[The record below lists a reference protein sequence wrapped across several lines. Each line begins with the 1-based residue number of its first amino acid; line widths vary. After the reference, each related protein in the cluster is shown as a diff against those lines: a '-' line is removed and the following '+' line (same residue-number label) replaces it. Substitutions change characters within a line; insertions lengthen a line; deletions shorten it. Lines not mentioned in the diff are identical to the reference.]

1 MNSRTTTRRDVLA
14 GIVGGAALLAL
25 PVRPAPAAGP
35 LKMGTFFSLSGPASL
50 FGPTQTACNALAVD
64 EINAAGGITID
75 GKKVKIDLISE
86 DDQAKPDQGV
96 TIFRKLEG
104 KDQALA
110 ITGTIYS
117 RVSETMWGLLQKKI
131 DDPGDTGLQVPAMSF
146 MSMKAGVA
154 SISPWAFRNAGVECD
169 QHEQLMQLVE
179 KANGGSFTN
188 VVGALESNEAHS
200 AAAWRVCY
208 QGSLEKRNQT
218 PKAYVEW
225 FEQDTDFSV
234 QVRRIRRARPDLFI
248 LSSHYQANVGAMLEM
263 ARQGVKPKYM
273 ISHIGADAVEM
284 LDLGGKA
291 VEGVIF
297 PSTAFFKNPGVQSL
311 YEEYKERTGEWYMP
325 AFTYLA
331 YEGMYIM
338 KWAIESAGVRNL
350 PETLAEDRR
359 KIRDRLAG
367 MKDWIN
373 PLGLKL
379 TMGPTGDIDREYV
392 YVTIKDG
399 DFKLWWHPEKG
410 YMEL

>member
-1 MNSRTTTRRDVLA
+1 MKHLKSLTLA
-14 GIVGGAALLAL
+14 IAGATAVAALPAGAFQDEGTVRIGSTEPLTGPGAVYGQPNIVGKLI
-25 PVRPAPAAGP
+25 
-35 LKMGTFFSLSGPASL
+35 
-50 FGPTQTACNALAVD
+50 AVD

-117 RVSETMWGLLQKKI
+117 RVSETMWGLLQKKL
-131 DDPGDTGLQVPAMSF
+131 DDSGDTGLQVPAMSF

-311 YEEYKERTGEWYMP
+311 YEEYKKRTGEWYMP

-338 KWAIESAGVRNL
+338 KWAIESAGVGNL